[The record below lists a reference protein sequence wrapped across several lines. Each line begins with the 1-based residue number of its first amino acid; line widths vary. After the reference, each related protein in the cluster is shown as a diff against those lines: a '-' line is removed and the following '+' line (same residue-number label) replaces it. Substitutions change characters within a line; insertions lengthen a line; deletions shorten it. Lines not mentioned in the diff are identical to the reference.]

1 MKHKKLFL
9 LMVATLLCGFSVKA
23 QITAVSQLDNDS
35 VYFVSQT
42 YHAEGATSWAI
53 AYGGTALQTN
63 VELGIESDEADPRQ
77 QFSFITNDG
86 GTTYYLYHPAEG
98 KYVNRDG
105 SLSVTPQ
112 HQIYF
117 KAGMFDATFV
127 VYFGSSYYINV
138 NGERKVVIDS
148 WAIPDKG
155 NSCQIIPTSK
165 GETTDTEADVS
176 TLFVNADF
184 ETGNTT
190 GWTVSRPSNAT
201 NFGPVNTAAEYGYQ
215 GTYFMEAWG
224 RRANLGDFE
233 WSQTQAVPNGTYV
246 VTALAHAKYENDE
259 YRIPQGVYVF
269 AEDQQAAV
277 TTITPSEY
285 VLIVEVT
292 DGKLTIGYRGVS
304 CNVNWAA
311 SDDFRVSKPDL
322 DAEYTVTFYDW
333 DGTVLKTE
341 KVKWGKSAT
350 APADP
355 ERDGYT
361 FAGWDKAF
369 VSVISDLDIH
379 ASYTRNVADVTTLFV
394 NTDFEDGTTG
404 WTISGPENANTGTI
418 GTAAGHSYQGT
429 YFMEAWRSAEAGT
442 LGNFEWS
449 QTQTVPNGTY
459 VVTALAHNK
468 KENDASVTP
477 QGTYIFAND
486 QQVAITTVVASE
498 YTVTVEVTD
507 GTLTIGYLGVGCNG
521 NWAACDHFRIGQFD
535 TGAEY
540 TVTFYDWDGTE
551 LKTEAVKWGKSATAP
566 ADPERLGYTFSGWDK
581 DFSSV
586 ITDLDIHAN
595 YARNVGETY
604 LISLP
609 YHQNGATSWAIDT
622 DGTTL
627 ISSTTLGVAPDAAD
641 PRQQFVFIRNSEGG
655 YNLYHPASKKY
666 VNKDCSLSDTPVDVI
681 YLIGGAY
688 PDTYIA
694 YFDQTHYV
702 NVNGNSYLVIN
713 SFSTPGEG
721 NSFLIVPANAPE
733 NEDVGAEYTVTFYDW
748 DGTLLK
754 TEVVRWGQSATA
766 PANPVRDGYVF
777 VDWDINYKKVYADL
791 VVYATYSMIDDIL
804 PEAAPR
810 AELWYD
816 FEGVGEKGFVKDHY
830 SYNNYFDAAFT
841 AGISQQFKTIKSL
854 SYSYKLSWGTTC

>member
-1 MKHKKLFL
+1 MKNTKLFL
-9 LMVATLLCGFSVKA
+9 LMVATLLCSFGVKA
-23 QITAVSQLDNDS
+23 QITDVSQLSNDV
-35 VYFVSQT
+35 VYFVSLP
-42 YHAEGATSWAI
+42 YHSKGTTSWVVAEGGA
-53 AYGGTALQTN
+53 ALQSN
-63 VELGIESDEADPRQ
+63 VQLGIKSDLSDTRQ
-77 QFSFITNDG
+77 QFSFITNNG
-86 GTTYYLYHPAEG
+86 STYLYHPAEG
-98 KYVNRDG
+98 KYVNQDG
-105 SLSVTPQ
+105 SLSTTPQ

-117 KAGMFDATFV
+117 KAGKFDATFV
-127 VYFGSSYYINV
+127 IYFSSSKYINV
-138 NGERKVVIDS
+138 NGERKVVINSYPTADG
-148 WAIPDKG
+148 G
-155 NSCQIIPTSK
+155 NSCEITP
-165 GETTDTEADVS
+165 A
-176 TLFVNADF
+176 
-184 ETGNTT
+184 
-190 GWTVSRPSNAT
+190 
-201 NFGPVNTAAEYGYQ
+201 
-215 GTYFMEAWG
+215 
-224 RRANLGDFE
+224 
-233 WSQTQAVPNGTYV
+233 
-246 VTALAHAKYENDE
+246 
-259 YRIPQGVYVF
+259 PQG
-269 AEDQQAAV
+269 DPNKQ
-277 TTITPSEY
+277 
-285 VLIVEVT
+285 
-292 DGKLTIGYRGVS
+292 
-304 CNVNWAA
+304 
-311 SDDFRVSKPDL
+311 
-322 DAEYTVTFYDW
+322 YTVTFYGW
-333 DGTVLKTE
+333 DGAVLKTE
-341 KVKWGKSAT
+341 TVTTGQPAT
-350 APADP
+350 APAAP
-355 ERDGYT
+355 KRDGGYY
-361 FAGWDKAF
+361 FAGWSRGF
-369 VSVISDLDIH
+369 NMVRSDLEVHAVYREFGMPITDISQLSDEYMYFMSLPH
-379 ASYTRNVADVTTLFV
+379 HSASGGTSWAVASGGSMLQSSVELGLQANSGDSRQRFVFVTP
-394 NTDFEDGTTG
+394 DGG
-404 WTISGPENANTGTI
+404 
-418 GTAAGHSYQGT
+418 GT
-429 YFMEAWRSAEAGT
+429 YYLRHLGEGKYINKDRS
-442 LGNFEWS
+442 LN
-449 QTQTVPNGTY
+449 
-459 VVTALAHNK
+459 
-468 KENDASVTP
+468 VTP
-477 QGTYIFAND
+477 SDPIYFTKGAYDNTFACYFEARNYIHVHGSYMGTWSGIDGGTSCA
-486 QQVAITTVVASE
+486 
-498 YTVTVEVTD
+498 VTP
-507 GTLTIGYLGVGCNG
+507 LGE
-521 NWAACDHFRIGQFD
+521 FD
-535 TGAEY
+535 PSAEY

-655 YNLYHPASKKY
+655 YNLYHPTSKKY

-810 AELWYD
+810 AAD
-816 FEGVGEKGFVKDHY
+816 SGVDLG
-830 SYNNYFDAAFT
+830 YFAVGKVLPEPFCGKPSPT
-841 AGISQQFKTIKSL
+841 KCRT
-854 SYSYKLSWGTTC
+854 